1 MPLEIYE
8 IVAGAARY
16 WFLFLM
22 VLIVFRS
29 FRWYRKD
36 QKQQKKQL
44 KLMPDAGYIGEMV
57 VVKGQ
62 DGLEAGTTL
71 PVSWEGVLGYTRFS
85 DICVPVEG
93 VAKKQCWF
101 RYLEGEGLEM
111 EPFRGRSVEVDGVLL
126 EGPKETAVMGHGSWL
141 QIGDIVMRLRMFSG
155 YETKAPQQYADG
167 MPQQERNAQ
176 AMPFAPEMP
185 QVQYLPQLTPEQY
198 ALRQQQMA
206 AEQQRQM
213 LEQQQREWLEWT
225 AQQQQFRRMQQ
236 MQPRQYPQPQPVQP
250 PQQDPLQTPMHPDA
264 PFMRPASDKPAV
276 PVQGNGYRPSAQ
288 IEYEHD
294 APFYP
299 PEMDDDGAEVWPTE
313 QEQALPAEEA
323 YEPYQPYDEDMTDA
337 ALPSRSQYVG
347 EDESRR
353 ARQVLDKYLGG
364 GGAK

>member
-85 DICVPVEG
+85 DICVPVDG
-93 VAKKQCWF
+93 VAKKHCWF

-126 EGPKETAVMGHGSWL
+126 EGPKENAVMGHGSWL

-155 YETKAPQQYADG
+155 YETKAPQPYG
-167 MPQQERNAQ
+167 GEIPQQERNAQ
-176 AMPFAPEMP
+176 AMPFSPAMP
-185 QVQYLPQLTPEQY
+185 QPQYPPQLSPEQY
-198 ALRQQQMA
+198 ALWQQQIA
-206 AEQQRQM
+206 AEQRRQM
-213 LEQQQREWLEWT
+213 LEQQQQEWLQWT
-225 AQQQQFRRMQQ
+225 ERQRQQ
-236 MQPRQYPQPQPVQP
+236 MQPRQYPQPQPIPPQPIQPQQMPPRQYPQPQQP
-250 PQQDPLQTPMHPDA
+250 PVHPDA
-264 PFMRPASDKPAV
+264 PFMRPASEKPAA
-276 PVQGNGYRPSAQ
+276 PAQENGYRPSAQ
-288 IEYEHD
+288 IEYEHN

-299 PEMDDDGAEVWPTE
+299 LEMDDEGEEV
-313 QEQALPAEEA
+313 LPEDA

-337 ALPSRSQYVG
+337 ALPPRSDYVG

-364 GGAK
+364 GGAE